1 MLTQYYMKKQLITGV
16 LTALLS
22 TGTQAISAGEYDY
35 LTPEQC
41 ATAGLIED
49 KQTGAVMLEIV
60 PTGISDYQLRI
71 NTRELGEY
79 TSGGQTFLSQLEDE
93 QIYTVSQSQANAGA
107 SQHHFLLQR
116 QRLSFQQLVGTLKL
130 FSQNQNDKGNYYTSL
145 LKIADDQAQFKAVT
159 NVRLFETGVAG
170 RVLLTRYQSDYF
182 LLDET
187 GQPESEPT
195 ISVDHIDG
203 LSARLNPPTRSQ
215 MFAHTG
221 LCLQRYDPFGA
232 G

>member
-1 MLTQYYMKKQLITGV
+1 MRLFLFSVV
-16 LTALLS
+16 LTSIFSSQAV
-22 TGTQAISAGEYDY
+22 AISAGEYDY

-41 ATAGLIED
+41 ATAGLVED

-60 PTGISDYQLRI
+60 PSGISDYRLKI
-71 NTRELGEY
+71 STRELGEY
-79 TSGGQTFLSQLEDE
+79 TSGGQTLLSQLEDE
-93 QIYTVSQSQANAGA
+93 QIYTVSQSQANPGA

-116 QRLSFQQLVGTLKL
+116 QRLTFQQLVGTLKL

-187 GQPESEPT
+187 GRPVSEPT

-203 LSARLNPPTRSQ
+203 LSVGLDQPARSK

-232 G
+232 R